1 MAYSYCFGLGGNLD
15 FPEFLQKKFYNI
27 NYRWDFRAIISFDK
41 TPFLRHFDPVLRDL
55 MKKVVET
62 WERKGTKMEAE
73 NQVLDWVLSSGQ
85 YDWLVIR

>member
-1 MAYSYCFGLGGNLD
+1 
-15 FPEFLQKKFYNI
+15 
-27 NYRWDFRAIISFDK
+27 
-41 TPFLRHFDPVLRDL
+41 